1 MRGSGL
7 YIHVPFC
14 ERKCFYCD
22 FYSVASRRVEEDFLG
37 ALEREA
43 GFRRVEWAGDTL
55 FETLYIGGGTPSLL
69 SISQLECLLL
79 LVRRNFHLAEDAEMT
94 IEVNPG
100 TVTEEWLRAAHG
112 LGLNRL
118 SIGAQSFDDGILR
131 WLMRIHTSRE
141 AVRTCKDARRS
152 GFTNLSLD
160 LIYSL
165 PGLSIDVW
173 ERTLRKAV
181 ELAPEHISAYSL
193 IVEPGTSLEESVR
206 SGEVEMPGD
215 DAEALSFEFTVD
227 YLAAAGYEQYEVS
240 NYAKRGF
247 RSRHNVN
254 YWERKPYLGLGPSA
268 HSFRDGVRSW
278 NVPLLDEYIRT
289 LQEGTLP
296 VAGEERLTAAEEM
309 EEIIFLGMRQG
320 KIDLREIEARFN
332 IAAER
337 RWVDRFREWEGLG
350 LIRLDEGR
358 VLLTRKGLLMAEE
371 LAERLV

>member
-1 MRGSGL
+1 
-7 YIHVPFC
+7 
-14 ERKCFYCD
+14 
-22 FYSVASRRVEEDFLG
+22 
-37 ALEREA
+37 
-43 GFRRVEWAGDTL
+43 
-55 FETLYIGGGTPSLL
+55 
-69 SISQLECLLL
+69 
-79 LVRRNFHLAEDAEMT
+79 
-94 IEVNPG
+94 
-100 TVTEEWLRAAHG
+100 
-112 LGLNRL
+112 
-118 SIGAQSFDDGILR
+118 
-131 WLMRIHTSRE
+131 
-141 AVRTCKDARRS
+141 
-152 GFTNLSLD
+152 
-160 LIYSL
+160 
-165 PGLSIDVW
+165 
-173 ERTLRKAV
+173 
-181 ELAPEHISAYSL
+181 
-193 IVEPGTSLEESVR
+193 
-206 SGEVEMPGD
+206 MPGD

-332 IAAER
+332 ISAER

-358 VLLTRKGLLMAEE
+358 VVLTRKGLLMAEE